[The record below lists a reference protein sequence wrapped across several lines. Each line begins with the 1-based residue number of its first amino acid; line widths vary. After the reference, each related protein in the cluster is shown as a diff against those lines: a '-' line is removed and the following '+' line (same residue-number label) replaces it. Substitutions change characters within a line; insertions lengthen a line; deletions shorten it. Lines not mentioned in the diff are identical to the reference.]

1 MATQVKMPQL
11 GETVVEGTII
21 RWLKNEGDSVEADE
35 SLLEISTD
43 KVDSEIPS
51 PASGVIS
58 KIHAKEGET
67 VKVGSVLAE
76 IGDEGQAAAPAA
88 EPKEEAAEPPAAE
101 QPEPA
106 AEAEV
111 PAAEEKPPAA
121 RAEPRK
127 PDEFRE
133 PQKPEPVEEVPPAAE
148 RPSPREAPPHER
160 PETTEKPAPAAKVEP
175 EVPLESTDE
184 EPRRGILSPLV
195 RKLAG
200 EHKVD
205 LRAVKG
211 SGAGGRITKQDVL
224 RFAETGIAAAQPR
237 EEVAVPARPAEEV
250 RAGAGEEVVQIGH
263 MRKAIADHML
273 RSTLAT
279 ARAWN
284 AVEVDMSKVAR
295 LRELAGPMFRQREG
309 FSLTWMPFIGKAV
322 AQGLLRYPQVNSTWN
337 DDGTITRK
345 YYVNLGIAVALEGG
359 LIVPVIKGADGMN
372 VPGLARRIRDIAD
385 RARSKKL
392 SPDEVHGGTFTI
404 TNPGPFGSIM
414 SVPIIN
420 QGQTGILAVDAVTK
434 RAVVVTDELG
444 NDSIAVRQ
452 MVFLSMSWDHRLI
465 DGAEAAQFLAHL
477 KQLLGEADFASDL
490 SAYLPPG
497 E

>member
-1 MATQVKMPQL
+1 MPQL

-21 RWLKNEGDSVEADE
+21 RWLKKEGDSVEADE

-51 PASGVIS
+51 PASGVVS

-76 IGDEGQAAAPAA
+76 IGDEGQAAGPAA
-88 EPKEEAAEPPAAE
+88 EPKEEAGEPPAAE

-111 PAAEEKPPAA
+111 PAAEDKPPAA
-121 RAEPRK
+121 RAEPKK

-133 PQKPEPVEEVPPAAE
+133 PEKADPVKEAPPAAE
-148 RPSPREAPPHER
+148 RPSPKEAPPSGR
-160 PETTEKPAPAAKVEP
+160 PEPTKKPAPAAKVEP
-175 EVPLESTDE
+175 EVPLESTAE

-200 EHKVD
+200 EHRVD

-224 RFAETGIAAAQPR
+224 RFAETGMAAAPAL
-237 EEVAVPARPAEEV
+237 EEAAAARPAEEV
-250 RAGAGEEVVQIGH
+250 PAGAGEEVVQIGH

-295 LRELAGPMFRQREG
+295 LRELAGPMFRQRES

-322 AQGLLRYPQVNSTWN
+322 AQGLLRYPQVNSAWN

-477 KQLLGEADFASDL
+477 KQLLEEADFASDL